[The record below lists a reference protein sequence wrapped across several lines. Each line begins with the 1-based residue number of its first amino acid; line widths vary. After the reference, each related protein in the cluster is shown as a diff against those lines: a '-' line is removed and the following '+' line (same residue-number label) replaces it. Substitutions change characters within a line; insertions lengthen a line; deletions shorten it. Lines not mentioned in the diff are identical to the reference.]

1 MHMKQEKPIR
11 TGIIILLAIV
21 VIAFFTSLGRRPV
34 HVPEAIRP
42 DSPFTYS
49 FKIDGILRE
58 AGSESETTSP
68 YWWVN
73 SGGALLIKDGMGL
86 TLQGAEPKF
95 DSWRLRYVRANA
107 DDTDNGYHPQNLF
120 RLISRSPWKNP
131 SIETSFLIVRD
142 NLSTSTNRNES
153 NGLLLMSRY
162 ALDGQTLYYAGVRVD
177 GTAVIKKKYHGTYY
191 TMAQKQVFD
200 GTYDRDSSPNLL
212 PHGEWITLR
221 SDTVSGQDGTTI
233 TLFMRRS
240 SETGWT
246 KLLTAADDGT
256 HYDGTPDI
264 TESEQVGIR
273 TDFMDVQFKDIRIQ
287 ELNP

>member
-200 GTYDRDSSPNLL
+200 GTYDRSTGSNLI
-212 PHGEWITLR
+212 PHGEWLTLK
-221 SDTVSGQDGTTI
+221 SDTVTKADGSVRIDLYLKRDTDSAW
-233 TLFMRRS
+233 TL
-240 SETGWT
+240 
-246 KLLTAADDGT
+246 LLSASDDGRK
-256 HYDGTPDI
+256 YGNTPAI
-264 TESEQVGIR
+264 LSGFAGIR
-273 TDFMDVQFKDIRIQ
+273 TDFMDVQFDSFRINS
-287 ELNP
+287 L